1 MFFIKGMFKIF
12 WVSKE
17 EEFEEL
23 NENLNDINEL
33 DENVWQVAIDILET
47 PYELIILA
55 PIAGIELED
64 IDLSINKWVLTIKW
78 YRPKPEIYSDDI
90 TIRNAECFWWN
101 FVRNVIL
108 PENLDF
114 DSIKASLEHNLLI
127 VTIQKLQFK
136 SQSIKIDR
144 IEV

>member
-1 MFFIKGMFKIF
+1 MFKLF

-17 EEFEEL
+17 EEIT
-23 NENLNDINEL
+23 NLQEDLSEVKEM

-47 PYELIILA
+47 TYEIIILA

-64 IDLSINKWVLTIKW
+64 IDLSIIKWILTIKW
-78 YRPKPEIYSDDI
+78 YRPKPEIYSEDI
-90 TIRNAECFWWN
+90 IVRNTECFWWN

-114 DSIKASLEHNLLI
+114 DSVKASLENNLLI

-136 SQSIKIDR
+136 SQNIKIDR
-144 IEV
+144 VEF

>member
-1 MFFIKGMFKIF
+1 MFKIF
-12 WVSKE
+12 WVTKE
-17 EEFEEL
+17 EEIISLEDDLSEV
-23 NENLNDINEL
+23 DEL

-47 PYELIILA
+47 TYEIIILA

-64 IDLSINKWVLTIKW
+64 IDLSITKWILTIKG
-78 YRPKPEIYSDDI
+78 YRPKPEIYSEDI
-90 TIRNAECFWWN
+90 IVRNTECFWWN

-114 DSIKASLEHNLLI
+114 DSVKASLENNLLI

-144 IEV
+144 VEF

>member
-1 MFFIKGMFKIF
+1 MFKLF
-12 WVSKE
+12 WVTKE
-17 EEFEEL
+17 EEPIEL
-23 NENLNDINEL
+23 DEDINEVNEL

-64 IDLSINKWVLTIKW
+64 IDLSINKWVLVIKW
-78 YRPKPEIYSDDI
+78 DRPKPEIYSDDI
-90 TIRNAECFWWN
+90 TVRNTECFWWK

-114 DSIKASLEHNLLI
+114 DSIKASLENNLLI
-127 VTIQKLQFK
+127 VTIQKLQFT

-144 IEV
+144 VEV